1 VKNQGKED
9 VEKKTRDTVKKQT
22 KNRDRNR
29 NREGENLA
37 LASQHTFA
45 IVFFI
50 KLQHQGDT

>member
-9 VEKKTRDTVKKQT
+9 VEKKTRDTVKT
-22 KNRDRNR
+22 NKNRDRNR